1 MKSADIS
8 SGETNCILSGFEDGT
23 FRPDNNVTIIQLLK
37 MAICSLGEDGYMVEA
52 VENGGYPNGYNT
64 VAEKYGFSKDIVF
77 DDVNQPA
84 TREQTAQILSN
95 AINMPIKRIESI
107 NSITA
112 DHKTE
117 SEKFLVTYDGSKEY
131 YPLTTLKTMLQTNDW
146 GNQTAYATKSPLENS
161 EEFYAYATIKNIS
174 QSKISVK
181 PEGLLIN
188 TDSSV
193 YSSED
198 TFEAESNGITLD
210 ENNTYYLHFKKINDV
225 WTLDNYAIFN
235 QFN

>member
-1 MKSADIS
+1 
-8 SGETNCILSGFEDGT
+8 
-23 FRPDNNVTIIQLLK
+23 
-37 MAICSLGEDGYMVEA
+37 MAEA
-52 VENGGYPNGYNT
+52 VENGGYPNGYST
-64 VAEKYGFSKDIVF
+64 VAEKYSFSKGIVF
-77 DDVNQPA
+77 EDVNQPA

-95 AINMPIKRIESI
+95 TINMPIKRIESI

-181 PEGLLIN
+181 PERLLIN
-188 TDSSV
+188 TDGSV

-210 ENNTYYLHFKKINDV
+210 ENTTYYLYFKKINNV